1 MSKPLALIVEDE
13 FDISIVFSR
22 ALQAAGFE
30 TEIIR
35 DGGSAM
41 EWLSSSKP
49 DIVILDLN
57 LPRVSGPEILQYIRA
72 DARLKR
78 TPVIVA
84 TGYARLAERF
94 RDQADWVL
102 FKPVSF
108 AQLRDL
114 SARLVGDVFSSKCA
128 VETRLPGRYEVE
140 EYLTQLLFDK
150 NWVILLLQVEYQ
162 TDIVAVAELSVRF
175 KSRFAGRWSENEVVL
190 VLDLRQ
196 VDRVCEQIRG
206 SGLAVSLGMVNGR
219 AAAGFTDAEAIIAAT
234 RENLCG
240 IKAKR

>member
-35 DGGSAM
+35 SGDVAL

-57 LPRVSGPEILQYIRA
+57 LPCVTGPEILQHIRA
-72 DARLKR
+72 DERLAK
-78 TPVIVA
+78 TPVIIA
-84 TGYARLAERF
+84 TAYARLAEGI
-94 RDQADWVL
+94 RDQADQVL

-114 SARLVGDVFSSKCA
+114 AARLVGSA
-128 VETRLPGRYEVE
+128 PP
-140 EYLTQLLFDK
+140 
-150 NWVILLLQVEYQ
+150 
-162 TDIVAVAELSVRF
+162 
-175 KSRFAGRWSENEVVL
+175 
-190 VLDLRQ
+190 
-196 VDRVCEQIRG
+196 DR
-206 SGLAVSLGMVNGR
+206 
-219 AAAGFTDAEAIIAAT
+219 
-234 RENLCG
+234 
-240 IKAKR
+240 